1 MSNFPDFSQHGYQ
14 IISQLG
20 ENHLGGRV
28 TYLAERQN
36 SQNQTDKVVIKQFQ
50 FALMGATWAEYD
62 AYSQE
67 ITMLRQLNH
76 PGIAQYIDAFQTP
89 YGFCMVQEYL
99 NAESLATPRSWTPKQ
114 IKLLA
119 ESVLE
124 ILVYLQSQNT
134 PIIHRDIKPENI
146 LVDEKDE
153 QMNVYLVDFGFARM
167 GGGEIAASSVVKGT
181 MGFMPPEQ
189 LFNRQLTNA
198 SDLYGLGGTLIC
210 LLTGTKS
217 VDIGNL
223 IDADYRINFR
233 HLVPPVKRGLINWLE
248 KLTDPRL
255 THRYSSA
262 ASALAALQPIDVDR
276 LPKVRFNHQ
285 NLEITA
291 TEFGQILTET
301 ITITNPIPET
311 TLSGRFSVDPHPS
324 DPPHTPYEHSWI
336 SFNPQQ
342 FSGNE
347 VVCKITIDTSK
358 LVANETYQREIVLH
372 SNSAS
377 DYDSITVKLHTYYL
391 PNNQKNLYFY
401 FGLLLLFFS
410 TFFGG
415 YFLGKHPILLMVLP
429 LLMPLLV
436 ALDQTELYK
445 IEYRENISDPDYF
458 YLRFIYAIFCHL
470 FGIIIA
476 EILLVFYRIY
486 LIYLE
491 IDISHLNVTTQII
504 IGVWVMIAL
513 VSPWIGILFLPWRQR
528 GSGKSLNNFFEVIQ
542 MSIGVLVGILGIV
555 GIVGYIAAIIGLINF
570 GVFGKFLA
578 LYLISRNFMG
588 LSLKGDRTKISINLK
603 SMLFDPVVNLLNPQS
618 TDQSVIWLTC
628 TLGLCLGASYLTYV
642 TTIEYFAE
650 LFIEKIFWIA
660 GLGLIPVLIT
670 SIPLISYL
678 IQRMQ
683 QVKNVAKYLRSEST
697 LIKP

>member
-1 MSNFPDFSQHGYQ
+1 MSNFPDFSQQGYQ

-36 SQNQTDKVVIKQFQ
+36 SPTQPDKVVIKQFQ

-67 ITMLRQLNH
+67 IAMLRQLNH
-76 PGIAQYIDAFQTP
+76 PGIAKYLDSFQTP
-89 YGFCMVQEYL
+89 DGFCMVQEYL

-124 ILVYLQSQNT
+124 ILVYLQFQNP

-146 LVDEKDE
+146 LVDGKDE
-153 QMNVYLVDFGFARM
+153 QMHVYLVDFGFARM

-189 LFNRQLTNA
+189 LFNRQLTTA

-233 HLVPPVKRGLINWLE
+233 HLVPPVKRGLIHWLE

-255 THRYSSA
+255 PHRYPSA
-262 ASALAALQPIDVDR
+262 ASALAELKTIDVDR
-276 LPKVRFNHQ
+276 LPKVRFSHQ

-311 TLSGRFSVDPHPS
+311 TLSGRFSVAPHPS
-324 DPPHTPYEHSWI
+324 DPPHTPYDHAWI
-336 SFNPQQ
+336 SFHPQQ

-347 VVCKITIDTSK
+347 VECQITIDTSK
-358 LVANETYQREIVLH
+358 LVANETYTRELVLH

-377 DYDSITVKLHTYYL
+377 DYDSFTVQLNTAAVPTDNKIPY
-391 PNNQKNLYFY
+391 
-401 FGLLLLFFS
+401 GLLLIIFVSACFGGFYLGKANLLLIFIPGLIPLVAAFDTIIRGRS
-410 TFFGG
+410 QGFKVDFTISFLCAFFGQILALSIMIPMI
-415 YFLGKHPILLMVLP
+415 YDNKLALVWLTLLMMSSWLG
-429 LLMPLLV
+429 
-436 ALDQTELYK
+436 
-445 IEYRENISDPDYF
+445 S
-458 YLRFIYAIFCHL
+458 L
-470 FGIIIA
+470 FGINGNFKKLSNFLMVILFIMAIFIFLIGVPLGLDILSALLALLGIPLFLAVLVIIGMGISLIFSFFITGFNQ
-476 EILLVFYRIY
+476 EYNQINY
-486 LIYLE
+486 LI
-491 IDISHLNVTTQII
+491 IF
-504 IGVWVMIAL
+504 
-513 VSPWIGILFLPWRQR
+513 LF
-528 GSGKSLNNFFEVIQ
+528 
-542 MSIGVLVGILGIV
+542 
-555 GIVGYIAAIIGLINF
+555 
-570 GVFGKFLA
+570 
-578 LYLISRNFMG
+578 
-588 LSLKGDRTKISINLK
+588 T
-603 SMLFDPVVNLLNPQS
+603 
-618 TDQSVIWLTC
+618 
-628 TLGLCLGASYLTYV
+628 
-642 TTIEYFAE
+642 
-650 LFIEKIFWIA
+650 A
-660 GLGLIPVLIT
+660 GLGISLGAGFLTYLTILEELFDLTNERILWLVNLGFIPVLLT
-670 SIPLISYL
+670 SFGLGYSL
-678 IQRMQ
+678 SQ
-683 QVKNVAKYLRSEST
+683 QTKENRKIAKYRHFEST

>member
-1 MSNFPDFSQHGYQ
+1 MSSFPDFSQQGYQ

-28 TYLAERQN
+28 TYLAERQT
-36 SQNQTDKVVIKQFQ
+36 SATQTDKVVIKQFQ
-50 FALMGATWAEYD
+50 FAQMGATWAEYD

-76 PGIAQYIDAFQTP
+76 PGIAKYIDAFQTSD
-89 YGFCMVQEYL
+89 GFCMVQEYL
-99 NAESLATPRSWTPKQ
+99 NAESLASPRSWTPKQ

-124 ILVYLQSQNT
+124 ILVYLQSQNP

-248 KLTDPRL
+248 QLTDPRL

-276 LPKVRFNHQ
+276 LPKVRFSHQ

-311 TLSGRFSVDPHPS
+311 TLSGRFSVAPHPS

-347 VVCKITIDTSK
+347 VECRITIDTSK
-358 LVANETYQREIVLH
+358 LVAGETYTREVFLD

-377 DYDSITVKLHTYYL
+377 YVDSIMVNLHTANL
-391 PNNQKNLYFY
+391 PNNQKKIFFLT
-401 FGLLLLFFS
+401 LLATLIS
-410 TFFGG
+410 AAFGG
-415 YFLGKHPILLMVLP
+415 YFVGLHPIFFTLLP
-429 LLMPLLV
+429 LLMPFV
-436 ALDQTELYK
+436 AALDTTGLLQV
-445 IEYRENISDPDYF
+445 EYGEYTQGCVGFFSRFFVASMFQILGMIGGGILIGF
-458 YLRFIYAIFCHL
+458 LQYLFEIYSAINMFDNDLPAIILGGLWVTIIL
-470 FGIIIA
+470 FSPWLGTWLFA
-476 EILLVFYRIY
+476 SNKLGLEES
-486 LIYLE
+486 LE
-491 IDISHLNVTTQII
+491 IILE
-504 IGVWVMIAL
+504 MIKL
-513 VSPWIGILFLPWRQR
+513 PIFILF
-528 GSGKSLNNFFEVIQ
+528 
-542 MSIGVLVGILGIV
+542 
-555 GIVGYIAAIIGLINF
+555 IGLTIGSILVDLSNF
-570 GVFGKFLA
+570 GVFGKVLTG
-578 LYLISRNFMG
+578 LIILGILISQCFG
-588 LSLKGDRTKISINLK
+588 YPRTKFSINLK
-603 SMLFDPVVNLLNPQS
+603 SMLFDPLVNLLNPQS
-618 TDQSVIWLTC
+618 TNNSVIWLTC
-628 TLGLCLGASYLTYV
+628 ILGLCLGASYLTYV

-650 LFIEKIFWIA
+650 LSIEKIFWIA

-678 IQRMQ
+678 IKLMQ
-683 QVKNVAKYLRSEST
+683 QKNNVAKYRRYKST

>member
-1 MSNFPDFSQHGYQ
+1 MSSFPDFSQQGYQ

-50 FALMGATWAEYD
+50 FAQMGATWAEYD

-76 PGIAQYIDAFQTP
+76 PGIAKYIDAFQTP
-89 YGFCMVQEYL
+89 DGFCMVQEYL
-99 NAESLATPRSWTPKQ
+99 KAESLASPRSWTPKQ

-124 ILVYLQSQNT
+124 ILVYLQSQNP

-153 QMNVYLVDFGFARM
+153 QMRVYLVDFGFARM

-189 LFNRQLTNA
+189 LFNQQLTNA

-255 THRYSSA
+255 PHRYSSA

-276 LPKVRFNHQ
+276 LPKVRFSHQ
-285 NLEITA
+285 TLEITA

-301 ITITNPIPET
+301 ITITNPIPDT
-311 TLSGRFSVDPHPS
+311 VLSGRFSVAPHPS
-324 DPPHTPYEHSWI
+324 DPPHTPYDHAWI
-336 SFNPQQ
+336 SFHPQQ

-347 VVCKITIDTSK
+347 VECKITIDTSK

-377 DYDSITVKLHTYYL
+377 DIDSLTVNVCTGALPPDKKLPYW
-391 PNNQKNLYFY
+391 
-401 FGLLLLFFS
+401 LLLLIFVI

-415 YFLGKHPILLMVLP
+415 YFIAKAPAVL
-429 LLMPLLV
+429 
-436 ALDQTELYK
+436 
-445 IEYRENISDPDYF
+445 
-458 YLRFIYAIFCHL
+458 IF
-470 FGIIIA
+470 
-476 EILLVFYRIY
+476 V
-486 LIYLE
+486 
-491 IDISHLNVTTQII
+491 
-504 IGVWVMIAL
+504 
-513 VSPWIGILFLPWRQR
+513 P
-528 GSGKSLNNFFEVIQ
+528 
-542 MSIGVLVGILGIV
+542 
-555 GIVGYIAAIIGLINF
+555 
-570 GVFGKFLA
+570 
-578 LYLISRNFMG
+578 
-588 LSLKGDRTKISINLK
+588 
-603 SMLFDPVVNLLNPQS
+603 
-618 TDQSVIWLTC
+618 
-628 TLGLCLGASYLTYV
+628 
-642 TTIEYFAE
+642 
-650 LFIEKIFWIA
+650 
-660 GLGLIPVLIT
+660 GLIPVVAALDTKVRGISQGFNVDLTRSISGACFGQILACLILAVSGGFDLT
-670 SIPLISYL
+670 WLTIVMIGSWLGSLLGYNQNERKFNGKFWLYLLLIVPLAALISWAAAEAAAGLIIALPILLSSLLVRPILNPACYKIHHFIIGFFTAGLGISLGAGYLTYLTILEESFTLPTEKIIWLAKLGFTPILLTSLGFGYCLIKQIKTQQKNAKYHRNRPTL
-678 IQRMQ
+678 IQ
-683 QVKNVAKYLRSEST
+683 
-697 LIKP
+697 P

>member
-50 FALMGATWAEYD
+50 FAQMGATWAEYD

-76 PGIAQYIDAFQTP
+76 PGIAKYIDAFQTP
-89 YGFCMVQEYL
+89 DGFCMVQQYL
-99 NAESLATPRSWTPKQ
+99 KAESLATPRSWTPKQ

-124 ILVYLQSQNT
+124 ILVYLQSQNP

-153 QMNVYLVDFGFARM
+153 QMRVYLVDFGFARM

-223 IDADYRINFR
+223 IDADYRIKFR

-262 ASALAALQPIDVDR
+262 AEALVALQPIDVDR

-291 TEFGQILTET
+291 TDFGQILTET

-311 TLSGRFSVDPHPS
+311 TLSGRFSVAPHPS
-324 DPPHTPYEHSWI
+324 DPPHTPYDHAWI

-347 VVCKITIDTSK
+347 VECKITIDTSK
-358 LVANETYQREIVLH
+358 LVANETYTREVLLD

-377 DYDSITVKLHTYYL
+377 DIDRLTVNLQTAPL
-391 PNNQKNLYFY
+391 PSHPKPSYWFMLS
-401 FGLLLLFFS
+401 LFIAS
-410 TFFGG
+410 FFGG
-415 YFLGKHPILLMVLP
+415 RLLSLFPILLVCSPGLISFVVAIETTQWAQANKAKVDFFYNFAFAFLGNIAGMFFAGYGANYNLVRLLLSMFAFSGFFSFLFVSKYIGINYFVKLSLNLISFIRQLIFILVLMGM
-429 LLMPLLV
+429 LFVALMLMPLWFLC
-436 ALDQTELYK
+436 L
-445 IEYRENISDPDYF
+445 
-458 YLRFIYAIFCHL
+458 
-470 FGIIIA
+470 
-476 EILLVFYRIY
+476 
-486 LIYLE
+486 
-491 IDISHLNVTTQII
+491 I
-504 IGVWVMIAL
+504 IGCLTLTI
-513 VSPWIGILFLPWRQR
+513 FLKQ
-528 GSGKSLNNFFEVIQ
+528 KY
-542 MSIGVLVGILGIV
+542 VLI
-555 GIVGYIAAIIGLINF
+555 
-570 GVFGKFLA
+570 
-578 LYLISRNFMG
+578 
-588 LSLKGDRTKISINLK
+588 ISIRKFIFGLYM
-603 SMLFDPVVNLLNPQS
+603 MLMQPIINLLNLQTPHQIVS
-618 TDQSVIWLTC
+618 LMTGF
-628 TLGLCLGASYLTYV
+628 LGICLGAGCLTYV
-642 TTIEYFAE
+642 KITEN
-650 LFIEKIFWIA
+650 LGNLSIEKIFWIA
-660 GLGLIPVLIT
+660 GLGLITVLIT

-678 IQRMQ
+678 IQQMQ
-683 QVKNVAKYLRSEST
+683 QANNIAKYRRFEST

>member
-1 MSNFPDFSQHGYQ
+1 MSSFPDFSQQGYQ

-50 FALMGATWAEYD
+50 FAQMGATWAEYD

-76 PGIAQYIDAFQTP
+76 PGIAKYIDAFQTP
-89 YGFCMVQEYL
+89 DGFCMVQEYL
-99 NAESLATPRSWTPKQ
+99 KAESLASPRSWTPKQ

-124 ILVYLQSQNT
+124 ILVYLQSQNP

-146 LVDEKDE
+146 LVAGKDE
-153 QMNVYLVDFGFARM
+153 QMRVYLVDFGFARM

-217 VDIGNL
+217 VDIGSL

-233 HLVPPVKRGLINWLE
+233 HLLPPVKRGLINWLE
-248 KLTDPRL
+248 NLTDPRL

-262 ASALAALQPIDVDR
+262 ASALAALQTIDVDR
-276 LPKVRFNHQ
+276 LPKVRFSHQ

-311 TLSGRFSVDPHPS
+311 TLSGRFSVAPHPS
-324 DPPHTPYEHSWI
+324 DPPHTPYDHAWI

-347 VVCKITIDTSK
+347 VECKITIDTSK
-358 LVANETYQREIVLH
+358 LVAGENYTREVLLD

-377 DYDSITVKLHTYYL
+377 YIDYITVKLHTNYL
-391 PNNQKNLYFY
+391 PNNQKNLEFC
-401 FGLLLLFFS
+401 FALLVCLIS
-410 TFFGG
+410 VAFGG
-415 YFLGKHPILLMVLP
+415 YFLGLHPLLFIGLP
-429 LLMPLLV
+429 LLIPFV
-436 ALDQTELYK
+436 AALDNTGLFQVEYGENPQDCGGFFSRFFVASIFQVLGMIGGGMLIGF
-445 IEYRENISDPDYF
+445 IEYLSEIYSAINMSDNDLP
-458 YLRFIYAIFCHL
+458 AIIL
-470 FGIIIA
+470 GGLWVTI
-476 EILLVFYRIY
+476 ILL
-486 LIYLE
+486 
-491 IDISHLNVTTQII
+491 
-504 IGVWVMIAL
+504 
-513 VSPWIGILFLPWRQR
+513 SPWIGTWLLA
-528 GSGKSLNNFFEVIQ
+528 GEKLGLGKSLKIILEVIKLPIFILF
-542 MSIGVLVGILGIV
+542 IGLT
-555 GIVGYIAAIIGLINF
+555 IGLILVGLNNF
-570 GVFGKFLA
+570 GVFGKVLTG
-578 LYLISRNFMG
+578 LIILGILISQCFG
-588 LSLKGDRTKISINLK
+588 YPRTKFSLNLK
-603 SMLFDPVVNLLNPQS
+603 SMLFDPLVNLLNPQS
-618 TDQSVIWLTC
+618 TNNSVIWLIC
-628 TLGLCLGASYLTYV
+628 TLSLCLGASYLTYV

-650 LFIEKIFWIA
+650 LSIEKIFWIA